1 MPTVMCIMTRP
12 VNRQTLHAAY
22 SLQMLLA
29 DPRIA
34 AAAAAEAQEGTVP
47 A

>member
-1 MPTVMCIMTRP
+1 MLSVMCIMTRP
-12 VNRQTLHAAY
+12 VNGQTLRAAY

-34 AAAAAEAQEGTVP
+34 AAAAEAQEGTVP